1 MVDYEG
7 LFIDSEELEKLFK
20 NEGTF
25 LGNRNDLPH
34 ITFLY
39 KPDGKHLIEDVI
51 GKSITCYLT
60 AYGCDGDNSAF
71 QVSLPDDYNDLYLNK
86 DENGDVIEPHI
97 TVSLSD
103 NGKAINSRYLTY
115 VKLKEPI
122 PVNGTFGYWIK
133 DSGKEYPLFS
143 KILPKKKEQ

>member
-122 PVNGTFGYWIK
+122 TIKGTFGYWIK
-133 DSGKEYPLFS
+133 NEGKEYPLFN